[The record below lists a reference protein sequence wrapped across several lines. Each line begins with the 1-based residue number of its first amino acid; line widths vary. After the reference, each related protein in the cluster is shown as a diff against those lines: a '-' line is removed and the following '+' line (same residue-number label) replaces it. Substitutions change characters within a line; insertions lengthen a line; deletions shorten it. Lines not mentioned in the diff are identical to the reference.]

1 MTNDQ
6 LWEAWKQAAR
16 YALPTAA
23 LMFAAMMVGVFTRVG
38 MAAGFAIAGAI
49 WVVGSIV
56 GVLRFR
62 AWHRKLT
69 VSSGT

>member
-38 MAAGFAIAGAI
+38 VAAGFVIAGAI
-49 WVVGSIV
+49 WVVGSVV
-56 GVLRFR
+56 GVCRLR
-62 AWHRKLT
+62 AWHRKIT
-69 VSSGT
+69 VS